1 VTDEATKLVAKFKA
15 AYPEIAAVMTAE
27 TDNQLQRL
35 IDQSMPE
42 ESKAWH
48 LFQDSGHYQ
57 GDVPRD
63 VFQRLFDED
72 GHDEAL
78 RLCTHPERPFKG
90 VPLGDQP
97 RDLMDAWER
106 FLAAHRARRP
116 SP

>member
-1 VTDEATKLVAKFKA
+1 
-15 AYPEIAAVMTAE
+15 MTTE
-27 TDNQLQRL
+27 TDQQLRDL
-35 IDQSMPE
+35 IARRMPE

-48 LFQDSGHYQ
+48 AFQDSGQWQ

-78 RLCTHPERPFKG
+78 RLCTHSERPFKG
-90 VPLGDQP
+90 VPLFNQP
-97 RDLMDAWER
+97 FDRLDAWER
-106 FLAAHRARRP
+106 FLAAHRTPRP